1 MVIIFIIF
9 IALSQALPDTL
20 SVRAERDT
28 LPRPIPDYL
37 EPSLFIPK
45 DRLFGYEPWTY
56 APIERP
62 VFPVLKVYGYDG
74 TIGFGSYTLQHPEK
88 FFSSLEGHNVIN
100 VPQYYISR
108 QMMLGNTLRIS
119 RNFYFMS
126 GILYGSQMGTNGNNW
141 GMGTREGFM
150 WFPHTLVSVAFWT
163 QYFQSVQ
170 VYSPVMFPRPDRPG
184 DTAAILMPATPEV
197 FSVGVQ
203 ASFVVGEFII
213 DIGTSVAPVP
223 FQDRHHSTFR
233 YR

>member
-1 MVIIFIIF
+1 MT
-9 IALSQALPDTL
+9 LLNALPDSL
-20 SVRAERDT
+20 SERSGRDT

-56 APIERP
+56 APMERP

-88 FFSSLEGHNVIN
+88 FFSTLEGRNVIN

-108 QMMLGNTLRIS
+108 QMMLGNTLRIT

-126 GILYGSQMGTNGNNW
+126 GILFGSQMGTNGNNW

-150 WFPHTLVSVAFWT
+150 FRTSGSLTVTFWT
-163 QYFQSVQ
+163 QYFQSVA
-170 VYSPVMFPRPDRPG
+170 VYSPVLFPRPDG
-184 DTAAILMPATPEV
+184 DMAAIRMPATPEV
-197 FSVGVQ
+197 YSFGVQ

-213 DIGTSVAPVP
+213 GVGASVAPVP
-223 FQDRHHSTFR
+223 YQDRHHSEFR
-233 YR
+233 YK